1 LNITPATSLWL
12 APEQVRV
19 LTLNDEERLVTYA
32 KEIIQQFRALDA
44 TAVQSSP
51 ERHALRGTPPTCR
64 ELAQPKVVQN
74 SASPFNDQHPNIAPE
89 ITRHFMKSIVIAI
102 LCALC
107 AFCGSSARAA
117 EKPNILFIAVD
128 DLNHWVG
135 HLGRNP
141 QTKTPNID
149 RLANMGVTF
158 TRAYCAAPICN
169 PSRTALLTGKRPG
182 VTGVYDNSQPFRQGV
197 KAEDSLV
204 TQFKNGGYDTFGMGK
219 LWHGGLGFA
228 EQWTAT
234 AGGANGAGGRL
245 KEDRS
250 IRGIKFGIT
259 EGGDEAVPDTRI
271 ADYGIA
277 ELGKKHDKPF
287 FLTLGFHKP
296 HMPWNVPQK
305 YYDLHPLDKI
315 ELPPHRTNDLDDLP
329 PAAVKMA
336 HAFGDH
342 ERVLQ
347 SGRWKEAVQGYL
359 AAISYLDGQ
368 VGRVL
373 DAFDKSDYAT
383 NTIICFWGD
392 HGWHLGEKEHWRKFA
407 LWEEATRAP
416 FIWVVPGVT
425 KPGGVCDR
433 TVDFMSIYP
442 TLCDLSG
449 VPLPKHV
456 EGANIRPLLANPKAE
471 WKLPAVTT
479 HGFQN
484 HAVRTEQWRYVRYAN
499 GDEELYDHTK
509 DEYEFTN
516 LAGKTPEFDA
526 VKKELAKSFPKV
538 NNPALKSRAGS
549 NVPTDPTD

>member
-1 LNITPATSLWL
+1 MHQFLHSLFL
-12 APEQVRV
+12 LSAISV
-19 LTLNDEERLVTYA
+19 L
-32 KEIIQQFRALDA
+32 
-44 TAVQSSP
+44 
-51 ERHALRGTPPTCR
+51 
-64 ELAQPKVVQN
+64 
-74 SASPFNDQHPNIAPE
+74 
-89 ITRHFMKSIVIAI
+89 
-102 LCALC
+102 
-107 AFCGSSARAA
+107 CGSPARAA
-117 EKPNILFIAVD
+117 EKPNVLFIAVD

-141 QTKTPNID
+141 QAKTPNLD
-149 RLANMGVTF
+149 RLAKMGVTF

-169 PSRTALLTGKRPG
+169 PSRTALLSGKRPS
-182 VTGVYDNSQPFRQGV
+182 VTGVYDNSQPFRDGV
-197 KAEDSLV
+197 KVEESLV
-204 TQFKNGGYDTFGMGK
+204 MQFKNAGYETLGMGK
-219 LWHGGLGFA
+219 LWHGGLGWP

-234 AGGANGAGGRL
+234 GGREGGGGA
-245 KEDRS
+245 KVKDRS
-250 IRGIKFGIT
+250 IGGIRFGIL
-259 EGGDEAVPDTRI
+259 EGGDEAVSDTHI

-277 ELGKKHDKPF
+277 ELGRKHDQPF

-305 YYDLHPLDKI
+305 YYDLHPLDRI

-336 HAFGDH
+336 NPSGDH
-342 ERVLQ
+342 AKVLA
-347 SGRWKEAVQGYL
+347 SGRWKEAVQAYL

-368 VGRVL
+368 IGRVL
-373 DAFDKSDYAT
+373 DAFDQSAYAT

-392 HGWHLGEKEHWRKFA
+392 HGWHLGEKQHWRKFA

-425 KPGGVCDR
+425 RPGGVCDR

-442 TLCDLSG
+442 TLCDLAD
-449 VPLPKHV
+449 VPLPKHAD
-456 EGANIRPLLANPKAE
+456 GANIRPLLANPKAE
-471 WKLPAVTT
+471 WKRPAVTT

-484 HAVRTEQWRYVRYAN
+484 HAVRTEQWRYIRYAN

-516 LAGKTPEFDA
+516 LAGTSAEFDA

-538 NNPALKSRAGS
+538 NNPALKSRASAKEEGDEGK
-549 NVPTDPTD
+549 PAAKATPQTRRDRQAQRKQPQPEPAKPKPPGEK